1 MCTGAE
7 IAILGL
13 GAASTASALMQKPP
27 SMPAV
32 PELAKPPEA
41 AKTPAR
47 DPYAQMNKKSAA
59 GQGPSS
65 TALTGPGG
73 VDPTTLS
80 LGRSSLY
87 DSEKSKL
94 GA

>member
-7 IAILGL
+7 IAIIAG
-13 GAASTASALMQKPP
+13 STVSAASALSQKAP

-41 AKTPAR
+41 PKTPAR
-47 DPYAQMNKKSAA
+47 DPYSQMNKKAA

-87 DSEKSKL
+87 DNEKSKL